1 MHREQQKCCRR
12 KEKAVSQI
20 ETPKKEGMLKEA
32 RIEQEKQPFTK
43 VTPELKDA
51 QDVFK
56 QATIEKPKKAT
67 RKKNARFL

>member
-1 MHREQQKCCRR
+1 
-12 KEKAVSQI
+12 
-20 ETPKKEGMLKEA
+20 MLKEA